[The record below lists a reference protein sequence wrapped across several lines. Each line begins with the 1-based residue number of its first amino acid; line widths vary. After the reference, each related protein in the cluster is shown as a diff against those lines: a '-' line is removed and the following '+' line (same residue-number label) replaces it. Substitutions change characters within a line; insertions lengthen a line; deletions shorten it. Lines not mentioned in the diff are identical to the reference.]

1 MAIFFID
8 LNKLK
13 EYNENMFQVEQKQYR
28 TRWLNIEQYRHGN
41 MEQYG
46 AERSK
51 DDYIS

>member
-13 EYNENMFQVEQKQYR
+13 EYNENMLQVERNVMKN
-28 TRWLNIEQYRHGN
+28 TIEQYGYVNTER
-41 MEQYG
+41 YG
-46 AERSK
+46 AERSE